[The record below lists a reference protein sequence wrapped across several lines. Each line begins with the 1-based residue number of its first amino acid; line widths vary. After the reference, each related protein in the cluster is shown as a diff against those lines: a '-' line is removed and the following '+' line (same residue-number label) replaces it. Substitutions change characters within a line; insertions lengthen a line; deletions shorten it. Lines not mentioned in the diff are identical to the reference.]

1 MSPHTTWAAV
11 GKCGK
16 LLFARGKV
24 MNAFIKCTREFFSV
38 ECSQM
43 KETLTILLTSSNI
56 EVFPNQEN
64 IQSSILQNQ
73 KVK

>member
-24 MNAFIKCTREFFSV
+24 MNALIKYTREFFFR
-38 ECSQM
+38 M
-43 KETLTILLTSSNI
+43 L
-56 EVFPNQEN
+56 PNEGNTNHIFNKQ
-64 IQSSILQNQ
+64 QY
-73 KVK
+73 

>member
-24 MNAFIKCTREFFSV
+24 MNALIKYTREFFSI
-38 ECSQM
+38 EYSQM
-43 KETLTILLTSSNI
+43 KETLTIFLTSSNI
-56 EVFPNQEN
+56 EIFRNQEKVK
-64 IQSSILQNQ
+64 SSILQNQ
-73 KVK
+73 